1 MRRILKRRLPVPKFI
16 ELAVKAGTYKTPS
29 IRPNYLG
36 LHDDPSKLDQL
47 SRHQREEQR
56 VKLTR
61 GILDY
66 PKEYEILKTN
76 PPLPVPPKTPV
87 RLRKWVAA
95 EKQKRKL
102 QRKKERRNLELL
114 GLLDDEPEEMKE
126 VPGMDVLVKGYLRR
140 YDDKVNTGDLTASQ
154 REQQYYSK
162 LLLGSEDA
170 KKAEEHS
177 ATIMG
182 RKSQLIENAYEFA
195 LRQQQVL
202 LQGDIRTMQ
211 ESAAKVEE
219 LLKMEARSNR
229 KEGHEVAGTI
239 KQWREENKE
248 EDIVTSTTKKKSG
261 GDVDNDNN
269 GTVSL
274 PSIMHS
280 KPRSIRAL
288 SIWAARLRSIPYSQW
303 SIGASTAL
311 DHWIAREV
319 LNMDENTWSLILE
332 GGGADVSKL
341 NVLNGG
347 ETRGGVLDR
356 MRDVVMTREAL
367 FPETIVDGGGSAEVT
382 GDLTSELEDE
392 TNKSIDAL
400 LASLGSFDDDIDEEF
415 KFDDSSNKDTNDD
428 GETSKVDVEAIMNE
442 LQVWRQK
449 NVDSPY
455 ENWND
460 DTMKEFDVSLILPQT
475 VLRMLVYICSKHHF
489 HLLVY
494 IHSHHNLPQQ
504 WMEKYISTLSSE
516 SSTSDI
522 DMEATRKAL
531 LSQPPVDSDSSK
543 DFWTKIRTE
552 TEAENFLQDYRSR
565 AEKKLSSLQDSS
577 SSLSDKDKA
586 LQEELQAILS
596 VPYERQLRKL
606 VDMGSL
612 RPILDEYTND
622 SNRQN
627 FLEKYSSIFLE
638 GLELEY
644 LVPDPHGPI
653 ALEDLGP
660 NLREEYAEL
669 YSSSREGI
677 RFRIDKMTYGTD
689 EYGTK
694 RAQRARDMYRMW
706 NEHKSERARFE
717 EALFRKGFQHVD
729 EKKNEVKKKKK

>member
-76 PPLPVPPKTPV
+76 PPLPTPPKTPV

-95 EKQKRKL
+95 EKQKRKH
-102 QRKKERRNLELL
+102 QKKKERRNLQLL
-114 GLLDDEPEEMKE
+114 GLLDNKQEEMRE
-126 VPGMDVLVKGYLRR
+126 VPGMDVLVRGYLRR

-154 REQQYYSK
+154 REQKYYSK
-162 LLLGSEDA
+162 LLLGSEDV
-170 KKAEEHS
+170 KKAEEHN

-182 RKSQLIENAYEFA
+182 RKSRLIENAYEFA

-202 LQGDIRTMQ
+202 LQGDVRTMR

-219 LLKMEARSNR
+219 LLEMEARSNR

-239 KQWREENKE
+239 KQWRKENRE
-248 EDIVTSTTKKKSG
+248 EDIVRTVASTSKTTSG
-261 GDVDNDNN
+261 EDDAENNNDNGN
-269 GTVSL
+269 GTDSL
-274 PSIMHS
+274 PSILHS

-303 SIGASTAL
+303 SIGAATAL

-367 FPETIVDGGGSAEVT
+367 FPETIVGGSGGGSGEAAD
-382 GDLTSELEDE
+382 DLTSELEDE

-400 LASLGSFDDDIDEEF
+400 LASLGSFDDDIDDEF
-415 KFDDSSNKDTNDD
+415 KFDDSSNNDTKDN
-428 GETSKVDVEAIMNE
+428 GETDKVEVEVEAIMNE

-449 NVDSPY
+449 NVESPY
-455 ENWND
+455 ENWDD
-460 DTMKEFDVSLILPQT
+460 DTTKEFD
-475 VLRMLVYICSKHHF
+475 
-489 HLLVY
+489 
-494 IHSHHNLPQQ
+494 Q
-504 WMEKYISTLSSE
+504 WMEKYISTLSSD
-516 SSTSDI
+516 SSSSDI

-531 LSQPPVDSDSSK
+531 LSQPPIDSDSSK

-552 TEAENFLQDYRSR
+552 TEAENFLQDYRTR
-565 AEKKLSSLQDSS
+565 AEKKLSTLRDSS
-577 SSLSDKDKA
+577 SSLSDADKA

-596 VPYERQLRKL
+596 VPYKHQLHKL
-606 VDMGSL
+606 VNMGSL
-612 RPILDEYTND
+612 RPILDEYTNNSD
-622 SNRQN
+622 RQN

-669 YSSSREGI
+669 YSSPREDI

-689 EYGTK
+689 EYGTE
-694 RAQRARDMYRMW
+694 RAQRARDLYRMW

-729 EKKNEVKKKKK
+729 DKKNEVKKKKK

>member
-76 PPLPVPPKTPV
+76 PPLPTPPKTPV

-95 EKQKRKL
+95 EKQKRKH
-102 QRKKERRNLELL
+102 QKKKERRNLQLL
-114 GLLDDEPEEMKE
+114 GLLDNKQEEMRE
-126 VPGMDVLVKGYLRR
+126 VPGMDVLVRGYLRR

-154 REQQYYSK
+154 REQKYYSK
-162 LLLGSEDA
+162 LLLGSEDV
-170 KKAEEHS
+170 KRAEEHN

-182 RKSQLIENAYEFA
+182 RKSRLIENAYEFA

-202 LQGDIRTMQ
+202 LQGDVRTMR

-219 LLKMEARSNR
+219 LLEMEARSNR
-229 KEGHEVAGTI
+229 KEGHEVAGSI
-239 KQWREENKE
+239 KQWRKENRE
-248 EDIVTSTTKKKSG
+248 EDIVRTVASTSKTTSG
-261 GDVDNDNN
+261 EDDAENNNDNGN
-269 GTVSL
+269 GTDSL
-274 PSIMHS
+274 PSILHS

-303 SIGASTAL
+303 SIGAATAL

-367 FPETIVDGGGSAEVT
+367 FPETIFGGSGGGSGEVAD
-382 GDLTSELEDE
+382 DLTSELEDE

-400 LASLGSFDDDIDEEF
+400 LASLGSFDDDIDDEF
-415 KFDDSSNKDTNDD
+415 KFDDSSNNDTKDN

-449 NVDSPY
+449 NVESPY
-455 ENWND
+455 ENWDD
-460 DTMKEFDVSLILPQT
+460 DTTKEFDVSFILLQI
-475 VLRMLVYICSKHHF
+475 VLRMLVCIYIK
-489 HLLVY
+489 HLLSFY
-494 IHSHHNLPQQ
+494 CLHTRTHKPYTAMDGKIHLNTVIRFQQFGYRYGGNPQG
-504 WMEKYISTLSSE
+504 SPF
-516 SSTSDI
+516 STSH
-522 DMEATRKAL
+522 R
-531 LSQPPVDSDSSK
+531 
-543 DFWTKIRTE
+543 
-552 TEAENFLQDYRSR
+552 
-565 AEKKLSSLQDSS
+565 
-577 SSLSDKDKA
+577 
-586 LQEELQAILS
+586 
-596 VPYERQLRKL
+596 
-606 VDMGSL
+606 
-612 RPILDEYTND
+612 
-622 SNRQN
+622 
-627 FLEKYSSIFLE
+627 
-638 GLELEY
+638 
-644 LVPDPHGPI
+644 
-653 ALEDLGP
+653 
-660 NLREEYAEL
+660 
-669 YSSSREGI
+669 
-677 RFRIDKMTYGTD
+677 
-689 EYGTK
+689 
-694 RAQRARDMYRMW
+694 
-706 NEHKSERARFE
+706 
-717 EALFRKGFQHVD
+717 
-729 EKKNEVKKKKK
+729 